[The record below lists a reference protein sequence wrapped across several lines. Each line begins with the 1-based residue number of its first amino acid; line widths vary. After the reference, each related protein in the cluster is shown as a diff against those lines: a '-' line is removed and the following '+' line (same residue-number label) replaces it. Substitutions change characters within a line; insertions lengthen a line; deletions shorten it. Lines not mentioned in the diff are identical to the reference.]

1 MLTLNGMFY
10 EIFQSRLQL
19 PNRNWKNFLKLYD
32 KKSKKFQAL
41 GNATMKSWE
50 LVNKVTKYYLLSSSQ
65 EYKKQNSLQTK

>member
-32 KKSKKFQAL
+32 KKLKQFQAL

-50 LVNKVTKYYLLSSSQ
+50 LVNKVTKYYLSSSQ
-65 EYKKQNSLQTK
+65 EYKKRNSLQTK